1 MADFLDDELAGP
13 IEREVDRLTED
24 CAKRMLRGDAKD
36 YAAYSSLVARHITL
50 TAVKEFIVELR
61 TPKTKQGDQLD
72 TD

>member
-24 CAKRMLRGDAKD
+24 CIKRMLRGDAKD
-36 YAAYSSLVARHITL
+36 YAAYASLVARHKVISEM
-50 TAVKEFIVELR
+50 KEFIVELR

-72 TD
+72 SD